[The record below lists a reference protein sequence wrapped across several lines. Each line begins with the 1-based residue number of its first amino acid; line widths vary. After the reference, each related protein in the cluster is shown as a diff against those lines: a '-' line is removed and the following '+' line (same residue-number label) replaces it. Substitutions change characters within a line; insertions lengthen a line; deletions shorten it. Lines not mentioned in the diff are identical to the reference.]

1 MMIGVGIAK
10 MMIMNHP
17 AIYTNYGSNFMN
29 IGMLW
34 LDDDKH
40 TSFEEKIR
48 RAAGYYR
55 EKYGQT
61 PDLCLENQKML
72 AEEKRVDKIQVQPVH
87 HVLINHFWVGVK
99 NS

>member
-1 MMIGVGIAK
+1 
-10 MMIMNHP
+10 
-17 AIYTNYGSNFMN
+17 MN

-48 RAAGYYR
+48 RAAGYYS

-61 PDLCLENQKML
+61 PDLCLVNQKML
-72 AEEKRVDKIQVQPVH
+72 AKEKRVDKIQVRPVN
-87 HVLINHFWVGVK
+87 HVLVNHFWVGVK
-99 NS
+99 SS

>member
-1 MMIGVGIAK
+1 MMIGIGIAET
-10 MMIMNHP
+10 MMMSYP
-17 AIYTNYGSNFMN
+17 VIYTDYGSILMN
-29 IGMLW
+29 MGMLW
-34 LDDDKH
+34 LDDDKQ

-48 RAAGYYR
+48 LAADYYK

-61 PDLCLENQKML
+61 PDLCLVNQKML

>member
-1 MMIGVGIAK
+1 MK
-10 MMIMNHP
+10 
-17 AIYTNYGSNFMN
+17 

-48 RAAGYYR
+48 RAAGHYW
-55 EKYGQT
+55 EKYGQM
-61 PDLCLENQKML
+61 PDLCLANQGML
-72 AEEKRVDKIQVQPVH
+72 AEEKQVDKIQVQPVH

>member
-1 MMIGVGIAK
+1 
-10 MMIMNHP
+10 MN
-17 AIYTNYGSNFMN
+17 M
-29 IGMLW
+29 GMLW

-48 RAAGYYR
+48 RAAGYYS

-61 PDLCLENQKML
+61 PDLCLVNQKML
-72 AEEKRVDKIQVQPVH
+72 AEEKRIDKIQVRPVN

-99 NS
+99 GS